1 MNAQLADARMLLG
14 MQALLI
20 GVVVFLYLVLRGSSD
35 AHAALFG
42 GVCALLNA
50 WLLGRRLRLA
60 ADVAR
65 SSPGREVAL
74 IYIGALQRFALLL
87 ALFIMGMGW
96 LKLNPVPLLV
106 AFGVAQIA
114 FLMIKSWPKRAV
126 S

>member
-1 MNAQLADARMLLG
+1 MNAQSADARMLLG

-20 GVVVFLYLVLRGSSD
+20 GIVVFLYLVLAGSPE

-42 GVCALLNA
+42 GGCALLNA

-65 SSPGREVAL
+65 TSPGQEVTV
-74 IYIGALQRFALLL
+74 IYIGALQRFGLLL
-87 ALFIMGMGW
+87 VLFVVGMGW

-114 FLMIKSWPKRAV
+114 FFLVKSWPQRAV
-126 S
+126 G

>member
-20 GVVVFLYLVLRGSSD
+20 GVVVFLYLVLGGSPD

-42 GVCALLNA
+42 GGCALVNA

-60 ADVAR
+60 ANVAKA
-65 SSPGREVAL
+65 SPGQEVTV
-74 IYIGALQRFALLL
+74 IYVGALQRFALLL
-87 ALFIMGMGW
+87 ALFIVGMGW

-106 AFGVAQIA
+106 AFGAAQVAF
-114 FLMIKSWPKRAV
+114 FLIKSWPQRAAR
-126 S
+126 

>member
-1 MNAQLADARMLLG
+1 MNAQLTDARMLLG

-20 GVVVFLYLVLRGSSD
+20 GIVVFLYLILAGSPD

-65 SSPGREVAL
+65 TAPGQEVTI
-74 IYIGALQRFALLL
+74 IYVGALQRFALLL
-87 ALFIMGMGW
+87 ALFVVGMGW

-106 AFGVAQIA
+106 AFGVAQVA
-114 FLMIKSWPKRAV
+114 FFLIKSWPQRAV

>member
-1 MNAQLADARMLLG
+1 MNAQPTDARMLLG

-20 GVVVFLYLVLRGSSD
+20 GAVVFLYFIWGGSPE

-60 ADVAR
+60 AAVAKT
-65 SSPGREVAL
+65 SPGQEVTV
-74 IYIGALQRFALLL
+74 IYVGALQRFALLL
-87 ALFIMGMGW
+87 ALFVVGMGW

-106 AFGVAQIA
+106 AFGVAQGA
-114 FLMIKSWPKRAV
+114 FFLIKSWPQRAV
-126 S
+126 G